1 MKDMQDSKIFC
12 ISFFMND
19 IFLDSRKVKKN
30 DYFISLRGNKDDG
43 IYHLKEI
50 IKKGGKLMYSDN
62 FSYNY
67 FPNLKEDL
75 NKILIKHYKL
85 EFKVKIIG
93 ITGTN
98 KKTSVSYLLTKGLNR
113 YGYKAKC
120 ISTIK
125 GEDTYFSSLTTPR
138 NDDLIR
144 IIKEAEKENLDYL
157 IMEVSSIGYKE
168 GRVNDIPFFLGV
180 LTSLESDHLDYHK
193 NIFNYHLSKIEFIEK
208 CNNKV
213 IGINKSKEEILR
225 DVLSKCLKKEQINE
239 FLLNLPQ
246 VPGREEI
253 INLNPL
259 IIVDYAHTSSAL
271 EYILSKYK
279 KKCKGKLVTIIGAG
293 GNRDKSKR
301 KIYGDLVYKYS
312 DLSIITSDNPRNED
326 PKKIIDEII
335 EDRENVIKIIDREK
349 AIIYG
354 LSLLKENDTLLV
366 LGKGNEEYIEIDDKL
381 LPFNDKKTVLKY
393 LNIDLNSL

>member
-1 MKDMQDSKIFC
+1 
-12 ISFFMND
+12 MNN
-19 IFLDSRKVKKN
+19 IYLDSRRVQKN
-30 DYFISLRGNKDDG
+30 DLFISLKGSKDDG
-43 IYHLKEI
+43 IYHINEV
-50 IKKGGKLMYSDN
+50 IKNGGKLLYSDN
-62 FSYNY
+62 FSYNFY
-67 FPNLKEDL
+67 PKLKENL
-75 NKILIKHYKL
+75 NSILINHYKVK
-85 EFKVKIIG
+85 FDFKIIG

-98 KKTSVSYLLTKGLNR
+98 RKTTTSFLLTKALNK

-125 GEDTYFSSLTTPR
+125 DKDAYYSSLTTPR

-144 IIKEAEKENLDYL
+144 IFKEAEKDKLDYL

-168 GRVNDIPFFLGV
+168 GRVNDVPFYLGI

-193 NIFNYHLSKIEFIEK
+193 NVFNYHLSKIEFIEK
-208 CNNKV
+208 CENKL
-213 IGINKSKEEILR
+213 IGINKNNEVFLNEIL
-225 DVLSKCLKKEQINE
+225 SKFLKNDEIIE
-239 FLLNLPQ
+239 YLLNLPQ

-253 INLNPL
+253 ISKNPL

-271 EYILSKYK
+271 EYVLSKYK
-279 KKCKGKLVTIIGAG
+279 NFCKGKLVSVIGAG

-301 KIYGDLVYKYS
+301 KEYGNLVYKYS

-335 EDRENVIKIIDREK
+335 EDKENIIKIIDREK

-354 LSLLKENDTLLV
+354 LSLLKEDDILLV
-366 LGKGNEEYIEIDDKL
+366 LGKGNEEYIEINNQ
-381 LPFNDKKTVLKY
+381 FIHSNDKKIIYNYLK
-393 LNIDLNSL
+393 NK